1 MLLSQG
7 RRMRILSRV
16 AGVFLL
22 AMAIG
27 VALGGQR
34 DLTHP
39 AILGLPTTEEFISG
53 VDGARLF
60 CRIVGTGG
68 NSIVFVHGGPGLG
81 IEDGGLDLEQIAANG
96 FRFIECD
103 ERGGGRSA
111 LVPREKL
118 GLEYYVRDVEAI
130 RRHFRLQRMNLIG
143 LSWGTPIVARYAA
156 DYRRNVAKVVFL
168 SPMPPTE
175 EFDQQRTAHWQSLMT
190 KAELELETA
199 LGQRILTAPD
209 SEVAALCR
217 KFYAVDDRLYVADV
231 EHLRRARGDF
241 CSYSP
246 SAIRAG
252 VENADLVIALLGHW
266 NWRSLLA
273 EVKAPALVI
282 EGEKSNVP
290 LEQAR
295 AWAEWLPHAK
305 LLLVPGA
312 GHMNWLDDLE
322 TVTRSISDFLRGQN

>member
-1 MLLSQG
+1 MNARCMATS
-7 RRMRILSRV
+7 
-16 AGVFLL
+16 FPL
-22 AMAIG
+22 ARTFFALAI
-27 VALGGQR
+27 ALGGGLGQQR
-34 DLTHP
+34 ELTYP
-39 AILGLPTTEEFISG
+39 AIRGLPTVEEFVPG
-53 VDGARLF
+53 ADGARLF
-60 CRIVGTGG
+60 CRIVGSG
-68 NSIVFVHGGPGLG
+68 NEPIVFVHGGPGLG

-103 ERGGGRSA
+103 ERGGGRST

-130 RRHFRLQRMNLIG
+130 RLHFRLQRMNLIG

-156 DYRRNVAKVVFL
+156 NYVRNVAKVVFL
-168 SPMPPTE
+168 SPMPATE
-175 EFDQQRTAHWQSLMT
+175 ESDHQRAAHWQSLMT
-190 KAELELETA
+190 KAELEQETA
-199 LGQRILTAPD
+199 LGKQILTAPD
-209 SEVAALCR
+209 SEVAGLCR
-217 KFYAVDDRLYVADV
+217 RFYAIDDRLYVADP
-231 EHLRRARGDF
+231 EHLRRARGNF
-241 CSYSP
+241 CSYSS

-295 AWAEWLPHAK
+295 MWAEWLPHAR
-305 LLLVPGA
+305 LLLIPDA
-312 GHMNWLDDLE
+312 GHQNWLDAPE
-322 TVTRSISDFLRGQN
+322 TVVRSISDFLRGQN